1 MACFIVPAAE
11 AVVVTAVTKIA
22 EKNQKKNGV
31 VQELAETGKMTDGSS
46 EEKQTITLTEKAKW
60 LRNLLWGG
68 SAMLAFEHLWH
79 GEISLTFPFLTA
91 VGDPAD
97 TAQML
102 HEMST
107 VGVGMAVIVTA
118 AWGLM
123 VLTTSRIGKKKETRK
138 MAERSRT

>member
-11 AVVVTAVTKIA
+11 AVAVTALTKIA
-22 EKNQKKNGV
+22 EKNQKKNEA
-31 VQELAETGKMTDGSS
+31 VQALNTTGKMTDGVS

-79 GEISLTFPFLTA
+79 GEITLTFPFLTA
-91 VGDPAD
+91 MGDPAD
-97 TAQML
+97 TARML

-123 VLTTSRIGKKKETRK
+123 ALTTSRIGKKKKAQEK
-138 MAERSRT
+138 

>member
-11 AVVVTAVTKIA
+11 AVVVTAITKAA
-22 EKNQKKNGV
+22 EKKQKKCV
-31 VQELAETGKMTDGSS
+31 
-46 EEKQTITLTEKAKW
+46 EEKPTITLTEKAKW
-60 LRNLLWGG
+60 LSNLLWGG

-91 VGDPAD
+91 VGNPAD

-107 VGVGMAVIVTA
+107 VGVGMAAVVTA

-123 VLTTSRIGKKKETRK
+123 VLTTSRISKKKEQQEALR
-138 MAERSRT
+138 R

>member
-1 MACFIVPAAE
+1 MACFIVPATE
-11 AVVVTAVTKIA
+11 AVVVTAVTKMA
-22 EKNQKKNGV
+22 ERKQKKS
-31 VQELAETGKMTDGSS
+31 AEENKIVKET
-46 EEKQTITLTEKAKW
+46 QTITLTEKAKW
-60 LRNLLWGG
+60 LSNLLWGG

-79 GEISLTFPFLTA
+79 GEISPVSPFLTA

-107 VGVGMAVIVTA
+107 VGVGMAVAVTA

-123 VLTTSRIGKKKETRK
+123 VLTTSRIGKKKESRK
-138 MAERSRT
+138 VFDK

>member
-11 AVVVTAVTKIA
+11 AIVVTAVTKAA
-22 EKNQKKNGV
+22 EKKQKKNIAE
-31 VQELAETGKMTDGSS
+31 VQKKNV
-46 EEKQTITLTEKAKW
+46 EEKQAVTLTEKAKW
-60 LRNLLWGG
+60 LSNLLWGG

-91 VGDPAD
+91 VSDPAE

-107 VGVGMAVIVTA
+107 VGVGMAAVVTA

-123 VLTTSRIGKKKETRK
+123 VLTTSRIGKKKEP
-138 MAERSRT
+138 AEVVNK

>member
-11 AVVVTAVTKIA
+11 AVVVTVITKAAERKQKRNIEEVQGMIA
-22 EKNQKKNGV
+22 E
-31 VQELAETGKMTDGSS
+31 
-46 EEKQTITLTEKAKW
+46 EKPAITLTEKSKW
-60 LRNLLWGG
+60 LSNLLWGG

-91 VGDPAD
+91 MGDPAD

-123 VLTTSRIGKKKETRK
+123 VLTASRIGKKKETRK
-138 MAERSRT
+138 MAERNHI